1 MSSLAP
7 AAEVAIVGAGA
18 MGTGIAQVAAKY
30 GHRVH
35 IFDNR
40 IGAADAAQQ
49 RIGDALRKLASKG
62 KLDSS
67 EAEAAAARIVPVHA
81 LGDLVSAKLVV
92 EAIVE
97 DLDVKRKM
105 FRDLEVVVTPEA
117 VLASNTSSFSITSLA
132 AGMKHPGRIVGM
144 HFFNPAP
151 ILPLVEVVSGLA
163 TDRAVAQ
170 LVYDTAKAWG
180 KIPVHATSTPGF
192 IVNRCARPFYG
203 EGLRILQEN
212 AADPATIDAVMREA
226 GAFRMGPFEL
236 MDLIGLDVNFSV
248 TKSIWE
254 AYFHDPRYAPS
265 PIQAELVAG
274 GRIGRKSGRG
284 FYEHA
289 ADARK
294 PLPATE
300 GACGRPSNVTTVGAG
315 PLIDGLHERIAAAG
329 IGVERK
335 SASGPAHFVVD
346 GMILAPSDG
355 RPASAIA
362 GNVVVYDL
370 AFDYRTCTR
379 LAVARS
385 AGCSDAAYGTA
396 VGALQAA
403 GIAVSEIGDAAGL
416 VVMRTVAML
425 ANEAADAVSQDV
437 ASARDV
443 DLAMRNG
450 LNYPIGPLAWADAIG
465 LGHVRAVLANLS
477 AHYGDPRY
485 RTSPLLRRSRPLVE

>member
-1 MSSLAP
+1 MTLP
-7 AAEVAIVGAGA
+7 PGAEVAVVGAGA
-18 MGTGIAQVAAKY
+18 MGTGIAQVAAQA
-30 GHRVH
+30 GHQVH
-35 IFDNR
+35 VFDTR
-40 IGAADAAQQ
+40 MGAADAAQEQ
-49 RIGDALRKLASKG
+49 IRETLRKLASKG
-62 KLDSS
+62 KLDAS
-67 EAEAAAARIVPVHA
+67 EAEAAAARVVPVHA
-81 LGDLVSAKLVV
+81 LGDLVSARLVV

-105 FRDLEVVVTPEA
+105 FRDLEVVVAQDA

-132 AGMKHPGRIVGM
+132 AGMKHPSRIVGM

-163 TDRAVAQ
+163 TDRAVAE
-170 LVYDTAKAWG
+170 LVYDTARAWG
-180 KIPVHATSTPGF
+180 KIPVHAKSTPGF

-385 AGCSDAAYGTA
+385 AGCSDAAYGAA